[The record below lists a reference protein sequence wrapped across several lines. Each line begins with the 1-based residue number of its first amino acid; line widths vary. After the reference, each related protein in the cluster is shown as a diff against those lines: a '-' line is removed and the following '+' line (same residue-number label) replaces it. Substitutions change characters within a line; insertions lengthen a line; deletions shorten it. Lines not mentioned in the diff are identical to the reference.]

1 LLTMVGAPGAGT
13 RTLLWQEDSVYHSIR
28 IEQGEEARYL
38 YFGRTLQSAMTL
50 SDTTAL
56 RLLHLR
62 YATLGSAFRPE
73 ARKMLMVGLGGGS
86 IPKKL
91 NSELPDLEIDAVD
104 LDPAVIRLAGEY
116 FNLRESRHL
125 RLHAQDGRSFLEG
138 TDDHYGIILLDAFSP
153 DATPFRLA
161 TREFFKLARRRLT
174 QNGVVVANLVGAV
187 TGPRSQGVRS
197 FVATARHVFPQVYVF
212 AVRWTDLSTD
222 TVQNVIVVASSDR
235 RRMEISEIVTRAA
248 GLGTGLFPDVVQDI
262 AAAYVEMPLAD
273 DVPILIDDGAP
284 PDGLLRG

>member
-1 LLTMVGAPGAGT
+1 MVCAPGAGT
-13 RTLLWQEDSVYHSIR
+13 RTLLRQEDSAYHRIR

-38 YFGRTLQSAMTL
+38 YFGGTLQSAMTL
-50 SDTTAL
+50 NDATAL

-73 ARKMLMVGLGGGS
+73 ARKMLMVGVGAGS

-91 NSELPDLEIDAVD
+91 NRELPDLDIDAVD

-116 FNLRESRHL
+116 FDLRESRHL
-125 RLHAQDGRSFLEG
+125 RLHAQEGRSFLERS
-138 TDDHYGIILLDAFSP
+138 DNHYDIILLDAFSP
-153 DATPFRLA
+153 DAMPFRLA
-161 TREFFKLARRRLT
+161 TREFFEVAHRRLT
-174 QNGVVVANLVGAV
+174 PDGVVVANLVGAIN
-187 TGPRSQGVRS
+187 GPRSQTVRS
-197 FVATARHVFPQVYVF
+197 FALTARQVFSQVYVF
-212 AVRWTDLSTD
+212 AVRWADLSAD
-222 TVQNVIVVASSDR
+222 TVQNVIVVASSAS

-262 AAAYVEMPLAD
+262 AAAYVHMPLAD

-284 PDGLLRG
+284 ADGLLRG